1 MSKYSDAPLSVD
13 SIRKMLD
20 ERGEYITS
28 AGGVRYF
35 AKNMFYQGDVVV
47 YKCIDKITGQCMGYV
62 ARVRGVFGPLAC
74 DVANAIQCARCVA
87 HAAKYQKLLKIKN
100 YILGGKLWQK

>member
-1 MSKYSDAPLSVD
+1 MSKYSDASSSVD

-28 AGGVRYF
+28 SAGVRYF
-35 AKNMFYQGDVVV
+35 VRDMFYQGDAVA
-47 YKCIDKITGQCMGYV
+47 YMCIDKITGQCMGYV
-62 ARVRGVFGPLAC
+62 ARVHGVYGPLAR
-74 DVANAIQCARCVA
+74 DVGNAIQRARCVA

>member
-1 MSKYSDAPLSVD
+1 MGKYSDTPSSVD
-13 SIRKMLD
+13 SVRKMLD

-28 AGGVRYF
+28 SAGVRYF
-35 AKNMFYQGDVVV
+35 AKNMFYQGDVAA
-47 YKCIDKITGQCMGYV
+47 YMCIDKITGQCMGYV
-62 ARVRGVFGPLAC
+62 ACVRGVYGPLAR
-74 DVANAIQCARCVA
+74 DVGNAIQRARCIA

>member
-1 MSKYSDAPLSVD
+1 MGKYSDTPSSVD
-13 SIRKMLD
+13 SVRKMLN

-28 AGGVRYF
+28 SAGVRYF
-35 AKNMFYQGDVVV
+35 AKNMFYQGDVAA
-47 YKCIDKITGQCMGYV
+47 YMCINKITGQCRGYV
-62 ARVRGVFGPLAC
+62 ACVRGVYGPLAR
-74 DVANAIQCARCVA
+74 DVGNAIQRARCIA

>member
-1 MSKYSDAPLSVD
+1 MSKYSDVSSSLD

-28 AGGVRYF
+28 SAGVRYF
-35 AKNMFYQGDVVV
+35 AKTMFYQGDVVV

-62 ARVRGVFGPLAC
+62 ARVRGVYGPLAR
-74 DVANAIQCARCVA
+74 DVGNAIQRARCVA

>member
-1 MSKYSDAPLSVD
+1 MSKYSDVSSSLD

-35 AKNMFYQGDVVV
+35 AKTMFYQGDVVA
-47 YKCIDKITGQCMGYV
+47 YMCIDKITGQCMGYV
-62 ARVRGVFGPLAC
+62 ARVRGVYGPLAR
-74 DVANAIQCARCVA
+74 DVGNAIQRARCVA

>member
-1 MSKYSDAPLSVD
+1 MGKYSDTPSSVD
-13 SIRKMLD
+13 SVRKILN

-28 AGGVRYF
+28 SAGVRYF
-35 AKNMFYQGDVVV
+35 AKNMFYQGDVAA
-47 YKCIDKITGQCMGYV
+47 YMCINKITGQCMGYV
-62 ARVRGVFGPLAC
+62 ARVRGVYGPLAR
-74 DVANAIQCARCVA
+74 DVGNAIQRARCIA

>member
-1 MSKYSDAPLSVD
+1 MDKDSDAPSSVD
-13 SIRKMLD
+13 SVRKMLD

-28 AGGVRYF
+28 SAGVRYF
-35 AKNMFYQGDVVV
+35 AKNMFYQGDVAA
-47 YKCIDKITGQCMGYV
+47 YMCIDKITGQCMGYV
-62 ARVRGVFGPLAC
+62 ARVRGVYGPLAR
-74 DVANAIQCARCVA
+74 DVGNAIQRARCIA

>member
-1 MSKYSDAPLSVD
+1 MDKDSDAPSSVD
-13 SIRKMLD
+13 SIRKKLD

-28 AGGVRYF
+28 SAGVRYF
-35 AKNMFYQGDVVV
+35 AKNMFYQGDVAA
-47 YKCIDKITGQCMGYV
+47 YMCINKITGQCMGYV
-62 ARVRGVFGPLAC
+62 ARVRGVYGPLAR
-74 DVANAIQCARCVA
+74 DVGNAIQRARCVA

>member
-1 MSKYSDAPLSVD
+1 MSKYSDAPSLD
-13 SIRKMLD
+13 SIRKILN

-28 AGGVRYF
+28 SAGVRYF
-35 AKNMFYQGDVVV
+35 VRDMFYQGDAAAYMCV
-47 YKCIDKITGQCMGYV
+47 DRITGQCMGYV
-62 ARVRGVFGPLAC
+62 ARVRGVYGPLAR
-74 DVANAIQCARCVA
+74 DVGNAIQRARCVA

>member
-1 MSKYSDAPLSVD
+1 MDKDSDAPSSVD
-13 SIRKMLD
+13 SVRKMLN

-28 AGGVRYF
+28 SAGVRYF
-35 AKNMFYQGDVVV
+35 AKNMFYQGDVAA
-47 YKCIDKITGQCMGYV
+47 YMCIDKITGQCMGYV
-62 ARVRGVFGPLAC
+62 ARVRGVYGPLAR
-74 DVANAIQCARCVA
+74 DVGNAIQRARCVA